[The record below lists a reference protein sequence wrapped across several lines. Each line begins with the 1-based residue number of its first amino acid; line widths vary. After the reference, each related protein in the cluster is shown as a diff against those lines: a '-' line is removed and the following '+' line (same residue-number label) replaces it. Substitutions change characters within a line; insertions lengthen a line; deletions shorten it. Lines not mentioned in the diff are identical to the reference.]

1 MINTIFWFA
10 NDYNDYERERDGQG
24 ISDKTIVFVKETGE
38 IYINNRKYG
47 KTLQDIVND
56 PEMTD
61 IFKDSALK
69 EEIQQMIDQL
79 EGKHDLDIETL
90 ESKHDYDIELLR
102 GLINA
107 NKASQDQD
115 KEELDHKIDTTKT
128 DLTTEINNA
137 ITTTGTAVSDSE
149 SRLNQSITTLNN
161 LINTNKT
168 IADNA
173 ISNLQ
178 TSYNNLS
185 GSVGTDIAN
194 ALKDANGRTVWN
206 RIDTADG
213 NISAITNRINTSLDA
228 DGNIKNTSV
237 LQGLIRT
244 YSKTYDDSG
253 LQAAVAELGTKWAL
267 LDANERI
274 LKWLASGFTSETTQY
289 ATFAAMYAAGGSG
302 NNQNVEPGQPYE
314 PEGYAELKAKV
325 EEINGAYL
333 ARTELGSLSRADLS
347 TAFSGMATEAYADGI
362 EERAVATITNKINNK
377 EISAISGLYSAVGT
391 AQSTADKAL
400 AQSALFASM
409 NDSYDPNDETTWGI
423 SSATINWVNFD
434 KAVSEVI
441 TQYKPNNGDSSSATA
456 IKSIST
462 VNSAGESL
470 DTIVNNAVDLK
481 FANTSFATTSQ
492 LETVDGKATGAM
504 TATTNLV
511 NAVGELDPNTGQIKK
526 DTQGNPVLLSSTS
539 ILSEARS
546 AKNSADENS
555 AKLDILATAYNFDF
569 SDSGDKKTTWITNA
583 GLLTSAGLGTAMAS
597 LIAQEESN
605 GSTGNV
611 DATKE
616 PTVAQIIAAIKN
628 HKSSLELS
636 ADDVNII
643 TDNFKV
649 KAENI
654 ILNGRTWA
662 DIINANKIISQ
673 IWKPGDDYPNNGV
686 EIDNSKVYV
695 YATDSGY
702 TDVRSYSEITASGFE
717 WEDWDANNSVK
728 IGGIQNVVIDTD
740 GDVNIDGDLYV
751 ADKSVLPEIY
761 TTNINSQGNEGITI
775 SGETFFDSIN
785 SDSIYANTIDTKYIT
800 VRDNNNT
807 AVNGISTTVPIPG
820 YMVSTTIN
828 GVLYVAIYNSAGT
841 DITSSVVNG
850 GSVPEGSYTKRV
862 DKILNINHGI
872 ITSVTDNIVNI
883 LYSGTNSGGGSIE
896 TTPVTGVSIAPNNVS
911 ITVGSTKQLNTTV
924 TPSGATT
931 NIVWSSNNESKVTVS
946 QSGLITAKAITTS
959 PVTIT
964 ATASNGVSGTCTV
977 NVIAAPD
984 PKLTI
989 NVVTNDGTDI
999 SSQVIVY
1006 YQLNDEDE
1014 YNDYTGPV
1022 SIPAGTNV
1030 TYGAYYNG
1038 SDYNYDDD
1046 QTFTM
1051 GSSDVSKNINFYT
1064 EKVTVYVNKAS
1075 DVTTTLPTNSFY
1087 VQGKSTRYPSG
1098 TTLKFAKGQQYNIK
1112 CVDVDGLVA
1121 PSSGTITATGDLNKQ
1136 ITLTYTKDTG
1146 VDLGL
1151 PSGIKWGRKNIGAS
1165 SETDPG
1171 DGFCWG
1177 DPTVRDVMTYV
1188 DDSYNST
1195 YYNSAAGHINGN
1207 ITQGSSNDIATSILG
1222 SGWVTPSKANF
1233 DELVAN
1239 TTQTTSGS
1247 GSSLR
1252 YVKFTGSNG
1261 NYIILPNPDYNTN
1274 VGTKAWY
1281 QTTTQYVA
1289 NHYTA
1294 DYWSGS
1300 SYAFGYDSSS
1310 NTFRTDLGA
1319 IKHWAYPIRPIRLS

>member
-38 IYINNRKYG
+38 IYVNNRKYG

-61 IFKDSALK
+61 IFKDSTLK

-90 ESKHDYDIELLR
+90 ESKHDQDVELLR

-115 KEELDHKIDTTKT
+115 KEELDRKIDTTKT

-137 ITTTGTAVSDSE
+137 ITTTGAAVSDSE
-149 SRLNQSITTLNN
+149 SRLNSSITTLNN
-161 LINTNKT
+161 LVNTNKT

-185 GSVGTDIAN
+185 GAVGTDIAN
-194 ALKDANGRTVWN
+194 ALKDANGRTIWN

-267 LDANERI
+267 LDENERI

-289 ATFAAMYAAGGSG
+289 TTFAAMYAAGGAGGTG

-314 PEGYAELKAKV
+314 PEGYAELKATV

-391 AQSTADKAL
+391 AQSTADDAKEKADKAI

-441 TQYKPNNGDSSSATA
+441 TQYKPNNGDSSSAAA
-456 IKSIST
+456 IKTIST

-526 DTQGNPVLLSSTS
+526 DTQGNPVLLSSAS

-555 AKLDILATAYNFDF
+555 AKLDILSTAYNFDF

-597 LIAQEESN
+597 LIAQEESK
-605 GSTGNV
+605 GSNGNV

-636 ADDVNII
+636 ADDIDISTGNFTVQADKINMEGQTVFKGNIQAI
-643 TDNFKV
+643 VGDSSTEISGNQIKSGKVSATYLDGDNLHV
-649 KAENI
+649 KAANI
-654 ILNGRTWA
+654 DDKLEASQIKVG
-662 DIINANKIISQ
+662 DISIGTNQVTGLETLISNKI
-673 IWKPGDDYPNNGV
+673 V
-686 EIDNSKVYV
+686 AE
-695 YATDSGY
+695 
-702 TDVRSYSEITASGFE
+702 ELTASDIVGKLN
-717 WEDWDANNSVK
+717 DDNTSSLK
-728 IGGIQNVVIDTD
+728 IK
-740 GDVNIDGDLYV
+740 
-751 ADKSVLPEIY
+751 ADKI
-761 TTNINSQGNEGITI
+761 NIG
-775 SGETFFDSIN
+775 
-785 SDSIYANTIDTKYIT
+785 
-800 VRDNNNT
+800 
-807 AVNGISTTVPIPG
+807 
-820 YMVSTTIN
+820 
-828 GVLYVAIYNSAGT
+828 
-841 DITSSVVNG
+841 
-850 GSVPEGSYTKRV
+850 
-862 DKILNINHGI
+862 
-872 ITSVTDNIVNI
+872 
-883 LYSGTNSGGGSIE
+883 
-896 TTPVTGVSIAPNNVS
+896 GVSIASSQVTGIDQLVADKIAATNITANALSIKNNNNVVVS
-911 ITVGSTKQLNTTV
+911 AMNSDGS
-924 TPSGATT
+924 GW
-931 NIVWSSNNESKVTVS
+931 I
-946 QSGLITAKAITTS
+946 G
-959 PVTIT
+959 
-964 ATASNGVSGTCTV
+964 
-977 NVIAAPD
+977 
-984 PKLTI
+984 
-989 NVVTNDGTDI
+989 NDGTSKGMTWNTTGGITLNNTFLQSLVTALAKGVTNNETVKGYGVEVSMPGTNIPPTLTVLGTEMQLISVDASWI
-999 SSQVIVY
+999 NYFDFVTDSSQY
-1006 YQLNDEDE
+1006 
-1014 YNDYTGPV
+1014 P
-1022 SIPAGTNV
+1022 
-1030 TYGAYYNG
+1030 YNG
-1038 SDYNYDDD
+1038 SLA
-1046 QTFTM
+1046 
-1051 GSSDVSKNINFYT
+1051 
-1064 EKVTVYVNKAS
+1064 EKRAWVENAVNGWRLVFIS
-1075 DVTTTLPTNSFY
+1075 GIL
-1087 VQGKSTRYPSG
+1087 QGKQSIDLYSNKTFDQLTASELDSRVNYVHKYTNAELAAIFGKDESKYVG
-1098 TTLKFAKGQQYNIK
+1098 IHTTSEVFNDSIGGS
-1112 CVDVDGLVA
+1112 VGDWGLVKTA
-1121 PSSGTITATGDLNKQ
+1121 NNSTDQLQSIYRLIVKTSSGWGMDKD
-1136 ITLTYTKDTG
+1136 YTMLYSQSR
-1146 VDLGL
+1146 VVYNF
-1151 PSGIKWGRKNIGAS
+1151 PS
-1165 SETDPG
+1165 
-1171 DGFCWG
+1171 
-1177 DPTVRDVMTYV
+1177 
-1188 DDSYNST
+1188 
-1195 YYNSAAGHINGN
+1195 
-1207 ITQGSSNDIATSILG
+1207 L
-1222 SGWVTPSKANF
+1222 
-1233 DELVAN
+1233 L
-1239 TTQTTSGS
+1239 
-1247 GSSLR
+1247 
-1252 YVKFTGSNG
+1252 
-1261 NYIILPNPDYNTN
+1261 
-1274 VGTKAWY
+1274 
-1281 QTTTQYVA
+1281 
-1289 NHYTA
+1289 
-1294 DYWSGS
+1294 
-1300 SYAFGYDSSS
+1300 
-1310 NTFRTDLGA
+1310 
-1319 IKHWAYPIRPIRLS
+1319 